1 MILLIDIGNTR
12 LKWAELRGG
21 VLSPQN
27 AFAHTDADR
36 ANLIEQMQT
45 DVVRPERVLISNVGG
60 ADIAAACISAVRA
73 RWSVEPE
80 LIVSTAYAAGV
91 TNAYREPEKLGV
103 DRWLAMIAARAMNP
117 GALCV
122 VSVGTAMT
130 IDGVDVDGRH
140 LGGLIVPGPQLM
152 VSSLLENTSEI
163 AARATHPRMDDALFA
178 DHTFGAIHQGARHAL
193 AALVGRA
200 VDEIERALST
210 RSTVVLTGGASD
222 RVASLL
228 DSDYQLVPD
237 LVLRGLA
244 TIAAQP
250 KRT

>member
-12 LKWAELRGG
+12 LKWAELRDG

-27 AFAHTDADR
+27 ASAHSDGSRTS
-36 ANLIEQMQT
+36 LIEQMQT
-45 DVVRPERVLISNVGG
+45 SVARPERVLISNVGG
-60 ADIAAACISAVRA
+60 ADIGAACVSAVRA
-73 RWSVEPE
+73 RWSIEPE
-80 LIVSTAYAAGV
+80 LIVSTSHAAGV

-103 DRWLAMIAARAMNP
+103 DRWLAMIGARANTP

-130 IDGVDVDGRH
+130 IDGVGAAGRH
-140 LGGLIVPGPQLM
+140 LGGLIVPGPELM

-163 AARATHPRMDDALFA
+163 AARATQPRMDDALFA

-193 AALVGRA
+193 AALVMRA
-200 VDEIERALST
+200 IDEIERTSSA
-210 RSTVVLTGGASD
+210 RPTVVLTGGASE
-222 RVASLL
+222 RIASLL
-228 DSDYQLVPD
+228 AVSYELVPD

-250 KRT
+250 RA